1 MNIGIDID
9 DTIAKTFE
17 QIDICAKIYTE
28 KNLKKEFK
36 LHNENEILDPM
47 WIKYLYNW
55 TKEEEIKFFDLYYEK
70 IIEEAEIKEDV
81 AEVINRLSKKHNI
94 ILITARWDNKDKV
107 INQIT
112 QNWLEKYKINYNKL
126 FLGHVDKTQIAKE
139 SKIDIFI
146 DDNFKTC
153 KQISELGI
161 KTLMMDSRLNK
172 NLEDEKIKRVY
183 SWKEIEEYFNKEL
196 YSKI

>member
-9 DTIAKTFE
+9 DTIAKTSE
-17 QIDICAKIYTE
+17 QIDICAKIYIE

-47 WIKYLYNW
+47 WIKYLYDW
-55 TKEEEIKFFDLYYEK
+55 TEEEEIKFFDLYYEK
-70 IIEEAEIKEDV
+70 IIQEAGIKRDV
-81 AEVINRLSKKHNI
+81 AEVINKLSKKHNI

-112 QNWLEKYKINYNKL
+112 QNWLEKYRINYNKL

-196 YSKI
+196 CSKI